1 MLQIYF
7 DRIENAA
14 PGATQ
19 RARKAA
25 LRRMSEAAKQAAKV
39 APQAA
44 ARAHPAPEEAGLTP
58 RQHTAFAL
66 QGPPLHGMLA
76 QFSFRMF
83 AAARPLKGHRP

>member
-7 DRIENAA
+7 DRIENTA

-25 LRRMSEAAKQAAKV
+25 LRRMSEAAKQAAKA

-66 QGPPLHGMLA
+66 QGPRLHGMLA
-76 QFSFRMF
+76 AVFLLHLAGTRT
-83 AAARPLKGHRP
+83 LKGHRP